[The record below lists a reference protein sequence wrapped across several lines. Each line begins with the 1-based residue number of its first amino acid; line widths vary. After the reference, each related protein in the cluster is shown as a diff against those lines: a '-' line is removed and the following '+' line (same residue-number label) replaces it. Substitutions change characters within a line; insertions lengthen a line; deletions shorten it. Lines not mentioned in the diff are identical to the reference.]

1 MKILTSFIFGLLV
14 SNGIAQFANFP
25 ITLSVPFDA
34 DTIEDTSPT
43 FVWQCNLSAVQNNPR
58 MSMQYAL
65 VELES
70 DQTAAEAISSNPAIS
85 TVNGL
90 LSSTYSYP
98 STLQELQ
105 KGKTYVWQVQLLY
118 NDQVVQESEPWKFT
132 IADPKKPDH
141 QYIMMNS
148 VPDGSFHTLKAPKIW
163 VLLKDDYDPAHS
175 NAVIRKPNNETVAVQ
190 VKNVFATEEEEENG
204 LFNENNAYYLYC
216 NLENVKAAKGI
227 YRLEITS
234 KSGRLYSLN
243 LMLEY

>member
-1 MKILTSFIFGLLV
+1 MSFVFVSLLAD
-14 SNGIAQFANFP
+14 GMAQFANFP

-65 VELES
+65 VALES

-85 TVNGL
+85 LVNGL
-90 LSSTYSYP
+90 LASSYSYP
-98 STLQELQ
+98 STLQELE

-132 IADPKKPDH
+132 IADPKQPDH

-148 VPDGSFHTLKAPKIW
+148 VPDGTFHVLKSSKIW
-163 VLLKDDYDPAHS
+163 ILLKDDYDLEHP
-175 NAVIRKPNNETVAVQ
+175 NAVVRKPNNETIAVP
-190 VKNVFATEEEEENG
+190 VHKVFATEEEAEDG
-204 LFNENNAYYLYC
+204 LFNENNAYYLCC

-227 YRLEITS
+227 YRLEVTS
-234 KSGRLYSLN
+234 RSGRLYTLN
-243 LMLEY
+243 LMLDY